1 MRDVCGRAKLRQYLH
16 IYLWSTIPRTPRND
30 AGALSA
36 AMRGKRQG
44 PSETMKALETAGEG
58 KGALAGIV
66 LCPEEISEWKQRSYS
81 RRPTAPAASSGHPV
95 PRGVAE
101 PSALQSYLICIS
113 LLYTFFLLISAPS
126 LCSEARQK
134 EEKHSTRADISLY
147 VHLTYKNFNSENN
160 SCRLLNTAS
169 DG

>member
-1 MRDVCGRAKLRQYLH
+1 MTRALFPPQCAANVRDRAKQCK
-16 IYLWSTIPRTPRND
+16 
-30 AGALSA
+30 LS
-36 AMRGKRQG
+36 KRQG
-44 PSETMKALETAGEG
+44 RERELSPASSCVQKKFPSENSVAILGDQPPP
-58 KGALAGIV
+58 L
-66 LCPEEISEWKQRSYS
+66 LP
-81 RRPTAPAASSGHPV
+81 PATLFY
-95 PRGVAE
+95 GVAE